1 MEQKLGRGL
10 SALLGE
16 NEEEQVKNNPHSN
29 MVSIDLIFPNP
40 TQPRKNFDEEKLKEL
55 ADSISLHGV
64 LQPITVREQD
74 GMYEII
80 AGERRWRASK
90 LAGLTEIPVHI
101 IKCDSI
107 EKMTLGLIENLQR
120 ADLNPIEE
128 AEALENLMGL
138 CDCKQNDLGY
148 IVSKSRSYI
157 ANSLRLLA
165 LPKRVRDLIR
175 QGKLTAGHGKILSGV
190 SNAEE
195 IAEISVDQG
204 LTVRQLENSLK
215 DLRAGGNISNL
226 YNNYNMPETPPHTKS
241 GTPIDMQTDPESID
255 IAIRVAEALNV
266 ETKLKITR
274 KGGIFTLICKSCEEL
289 ENLVEKLLSLKDI
302 EFEKEL

>member
-16 NEEEQVKNNPHSN
+16 NEEEQIKNNTRSN
-29 MVSIDLIFPNP
+29 MISIDLIFPNP
-40 TQPRKNFDEEKLKEL
+40 SQPRKNFDEEKLKEL
-55 ADSISLHGV
+55 ADSIRLHGV

-74 GMYEII
+74 GKYEII

-90 LAGLTEIPVHI
+90 LAGLTEMPIHVI
-101 IKCDSI
+101 ECDSI

-128 AEALENLMGL
+128 AEALENLMEL

-175 QGKLTAGHGKILSGV
+175 QGRLTAGHGKILSGI

-215 DLRAGGNISNL
+215 DLRAGGNIDNL
-226 YNNYNMPETPPHTKS
+226 QNNSYNMPETPPQTKS
-241 GTPIDMQTDPESID
+241 GTPIDMQTDPESMD

-274 KGGIFTLICKSCEEL
+274 KGGVFTLICKSCEEL
-289 ENLVEKLLSLKDI
+289 ERLVEKLISLK
-302 EFEKEL
+302 EVEKIQI